1 MYQGTLRILVRTGF
15 ALALMATGCSSDDD
29 AKDEPQAGTAG
40 GNGGTSGGA
49 GGAGA
54 SGAGSSGAGASGSGG
69 DGSGSGG
76 GGAGAGSG
84 GEAASES
91 DAGPDGSGIVL
102 DDGRALSSL
111 STVETKELCTQLLAI
126 ADTIADEDDVARL
139 GCVLLASVF
148 GGSGGT
154 FNVAACEETVR
165 GCLLDGEGVVSSMRC
180 RPARLHEATV
190 GCELTIAQYR
200 ECVVASSAQLAE
212 WIDTFSCQSLADP
225 ETPSPTGIDPSA
237 ASTPECAPVMA
248 ACPLLFEPEGG
259 PAADG
264 CDDTCS
270 DAHDDF
276 CDDGGPGSLTRFC
289 AIARL
294 HRCGPR

>member
-1 MYQGTLRILVRTGF
+1 MGAGFVLALTLT
-15 ALALMATGCSSDDD
+15 ALACSSDDD
-29 AKDEPQAGTAG
+29 AKDEPQAGTEG
-40 GNGGTSGGA
+40 GNAGTS

-54 SGAGSSGAGASGSGG
+54 SGAGAAS
-69 DGSGSGG
+69 
-76 GGAGAGSG
+76 GAGSG
-84 GEAASES
+84 GEAAGES
-91 DAGPDGSGIVL
+91 DAGPDGSGIEL

-111 STVETKELCTQLLAI
+111 STVETKELCTQLLMI

-148 GGSGGT
+148 GGSGGA
-154 FNVAACEETVR
+154 FNVAACEDTVD

-180 RPARLHEATV
+180 EPERLHGATV

-200 ECVVASSAQLAE
+200 ECVVASSARLAE
-212 WIDTFSCQSLADP
+212 WVETFSCQSLADP
-225 ETPSPTGIDPSA
+225 ETPSPTSIDPSA
-237 ASTPECAPVMA
+237 ASLPECAPVMA
-248 ACPLLFEPEGG
+248 ACPALFEPEGG

-276 CDDGGPGSLTRFC
+276 CDDGGPGSITRFC
-289 AIARL
+289 AIGTDCAD
-294 HRCGPR
+294 CGPR